1 MQPLAWEPPYAV
13 GAALKKKERK
23 KKGAQVRD
31 MSCCVEKDLL
41 PASLS
46 ASTTLMLLLT
56 KSVDIPLPHSTPNSL
71 TPAGC
76 STSQVRSDTMDL

>member
-1 MQPLAWEPPYAV
+1 M
-13 GAALKKKERK
+13 
-23 KKGAQVRD
+23 RD
-31 MSCCVEKDLL
+31 MSCFVEKDLL

-56 KSVDIPLPHSTPNSL
+56 KSVDAPLPHSTPNSL